1 MHDNAKY
8 CVRAYVHVTNEEFVE
23 VVNNRFRIVAASLGE
38 GHMQWGY
45 LRALNISVCLIL
57 ELGRGD
63 LSWVVGAQEFIL
75 LFPVSFL
82 GLEYFT

>member
-1 MHDNAKY
+1 MLGNMNDNAKY

-45 LRALNISVCLIL
+45 LRGFEYINMLNS
-57 ELGRGD
+57 
-63 LSWVVGAQEFIL
+63 
-75 LFPVSFL
+75 
-82 GLEYFT
+82 